1 MLNRKLIDLPVQL
14 SKSKEFFFKYPTHL
28 NVLNIATPVQIL
40 LHLTQFADLSKLI
53 KRKHQVFA
61 TVMSFYKITAPTH

>member
-14 SKSKEFFFKYPTHL
+14 SKSKEFFFKYSTHM